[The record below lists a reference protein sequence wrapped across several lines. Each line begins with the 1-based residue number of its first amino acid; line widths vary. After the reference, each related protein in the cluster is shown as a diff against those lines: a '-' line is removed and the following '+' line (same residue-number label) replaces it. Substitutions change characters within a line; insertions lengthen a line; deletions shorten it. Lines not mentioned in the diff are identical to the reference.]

1 MVFHISILVGRI
13 HLLKTNTYTDYIKSI
28 EELGKTIDKEEEAT
42 TLINELKKLHTSL
55 IFNIKVLIT
64 INSTHNL
71 YAIFA
76 RILDICKQLT
86 SNLAA

>member
-1 MVFHISILVGRI
+1 MFKQKWFFIFLYSLVEFI
-13 HLLKTNTYTDYIKSI
+13 Y
-28 EELGKTIDKEEEAT
+28 
-42 TLINELKKLHTSL
+42 LINELKKLHTSL

-86 SNLAA
+86 SNLTA

>member
-1 MVFHISILVGRI
+1 MGILDK
-13 HLLKTNTYTDYIKSI
+13 LKNLFRKKQYLQLNEKNED
-28 EELGKTIDKEEEAT
+28 IDKT
-42 TLINELKKLHTSL
+42 LDYLINELKKLHTSL

>member
-1 MVFHISILVGRI
+1 MVFHISILI
-13 HLLKTNTYTDYIKSI
+13 LI
-28 EELGKTIDKEEEAT
+28 EFIY
-42 TLINELKKLHTSL
+42 LINELKTLHTSL
-55 IFNIKVLIT
+55 IFNIKLLIT

>member
-1 MVFHISILVGRI
+1 MIQVNRI
-13 HLLKTNTYTDYIKSI
+13 Y
-28 EELGKTIDKEEEAT
+28 
-42 TLINELKKLHTSL
+42 L
-55 IFNIKVLIT
+55 IFNRLVTKKFLVDTSDIKVLIT

>member
-1 MVFHISILVGRI
+1 MDVETFK
-13 HLLKTNTYTDYIKSI
+13 KTLSDIGERFIY
-28 EELGKTIDKEEEAT
+28 AT
-42 TLINELKKLHTSL
+42 VRELKKLHTSL